1 MDTSYTVFFSVGA
14 YVKLRE
20 KCPNREFFLARI
32 FLFLD
37 WIQKNTDQKQFCS
50 WTLFMQCK
58 TQNSLA
64 MLFKKHFFCSNVKN
78 ENEHFELSRLAVFKK
93 SNGTC
98 TSYLI
103 IFDIEMYV
111 TLFVSLFYCLSRF
124 KEMPHFAM
132 EVQWLV
138 EAAV

>member
-1 MDTSYTVFFSVGA
+1 
-14 YVKLRE
+14 
-20 KCPNREFFLARI
+20 
-32 FLFLD
+32 
-37 WIQKNTDQKQFCS
+37 
-50 WTLFMQCK
+50 MQCK

-64 MLFKKHFFCSNVKN
+64 MVFKKT
-78 ENEHFELSRLAVFKK
+78 SRLDVFKK

-103 IFDIEMYV
+103 IFDIEIYV
-111 TLFVSLFYCLSRF
+111 TLLVSLFYCLSRF

-132 EVQWLV
+132 EVQRLV